1 MSMIIAPGVHPTWLV
16 LLKGVIQP
24 QWTSG
29 FEASTFASLACAP
42 PAAAPE
48 KCEGWPG
55 AAAPGQ
61 PSHFSLWGGEV
72 WRRKEEEVK
81 QVRGV
86 HRKTMGPRL

>member
-61 PSHFSLWGGEV
+61 PSHFSGAAAGGAQAREAKV
-72 WRRKEEEVK
+72 LASKPL
-81 QVRGV
+81 V
-86 HRKTMGPRL
+86 H